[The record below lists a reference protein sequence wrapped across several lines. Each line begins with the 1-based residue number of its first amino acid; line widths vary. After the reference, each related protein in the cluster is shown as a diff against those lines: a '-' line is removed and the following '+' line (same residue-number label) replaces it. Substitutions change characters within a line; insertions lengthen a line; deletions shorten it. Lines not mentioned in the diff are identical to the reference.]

1 MESCPDYGQTI
12 VPHLQLSVVRC
23 DAVIK
28 GFMHVGAFYC
38 YLMNQKMHMLQMLC
52 YLFQNQVSDQF
63 PLPSVLSSMCLVAT
77 YFDSHMAFS
86 NILDI
91 LCFAGVLRIMTEMF
105 LPHISLADVEQ
116 TFFSK
121 VLPKV

>member
-1 MESCPDYGQTI
+1 MQLLMVLCTLELLLLLDESENAY
-12 VPHLQLSVVRC
+12 V
-23 DAVIK
+23 AK
-28 GFMHVGAFYC
+28 
-38 YLMNQKMHMLQMLC
+38 LC

-63 PLPSVLSSMCLVAT
+63 PLHSVLSSMCLVAT
-77 YFDSHMAFS
+77 YFDNHMAFS

>member
-1 MESCPDYGQTI
+1 
-12 VPHLQLSVVRC
+12 
-23 DAVIK
+23 
-28 GFMHVGAFYC
+28 
-38 YLMNQKMHMLQMLC
+38 
-52 YLFQNQVSDQF
+52 
-63 PLPSVLSSMCLVAT
+63 
-77 YFDSHMAFS
+77 MAFS